1 MKTQIN
7 KWIKDRNDLINGGSD
22 EVEVDRLEVC
32 IVKGLKE
39 NFDALECD
47 FILESMTHLGA
58 SPSVLYDDNGM
69 WTVVADG
76 TQPAVSGDDRLDGFV
91 SMGFFFEKTRWFKTI
106 REALKDYLFE
116 RES

>member
-1 MKTQIN
+1 
-7 KWIKDRNDLINGGSD
+7 
-22 EVEVDRLEVC
+22 
-32 IVKGLKE
+32 
-39 NFDALECD
+39 LECD